1 MPARNRARQIE
12 KRPHRNDAAFSI
24 SEREGAN
31 LRNSNPTLW
40 DWQERTR
47 RSNLRQTPP
56 RFVITIKMPSGTG
69 PSFAE
74 VIPGTPISRGGQD
87 DQADRHRQECC
98 LRIPAAISE
107 GR

>member
-69 PSFAE
+69 QVRRGYSGHTDFARRTGWPSR
-74 VIPGTPISRGGQD
+74 PT
-87 DQADRHRQECC
+87 
-98 LRIPAAISE
+98 L
-107 GR
+107 